1 MRNTHGA
8 FSIALS
14 GFQTQHKAASLTLS
28 VPQGTC
34 MALLGIGQETSYFD
48 TLTQTLAGHIPSLGG
63 TLTVSAEDV
72 TQAPPGKRRLGTLSH
87 NTPLFP
93 HLKVRENI
101 ALPLKAGLSLS
112 PSEIQHRT
120 TQAIAL
126 LGLDAVQDQSPSALM
141 AELTFRVC
149 LARLLILNPGAIV
162 LNNPFM
168 HMDQATAMRLLS
180 LLEKLQ
186 RAIGLSILLL
196 TQSRTEAVMAAD
208 TIGIIKDGTLL
219 QTGTAET
226 LLSRP
231 AHESVLTAL
240 GDANT
245 LTGKV
250 LSIEDDYAILRL
262 PSGETVEAMSA
273 PDLAADDLATICI
286 LPERLSVIF
295 PRTAGAQAE
304 EPDLLVSTLVS
315 ARHTGNAI
323 HMRFRLRDGTEITV
337 CRPPVHQPRE
347 LQAGREAF
355 LAWQTSSATAFP
367 MDQRPL
373 SS

>member
-1 MRNTHGA
+1 
-8 FSIALS
+8 
-14 GFQTQHKAASLTLS
+14 
-28 VPQGTC
+28 
-34 MALLGIGQETSYFD
+34 
-48 TLTQTLAGHIPSLGG
+48 
-63 TLTVSAEDV
+63 
-72 TQAPPGKRRLGTLSH
+72 
-87 NTPLFP
+87 
-93 HLKVRENI
+93 
-101 ALPLKAGLSLS
+101 
-112 PSEIQHRT
+112 
-120 TQAIAL
+120 
-126 LGLDAVQDQSPSALM
+126 M

-149 LARLLILNPGAIV
+149 LARLLVLNPGAIV

-231 AHESVLTAL
+231 AHENVLTAL

-295 PRTAGAQAE
+295 PRTAGAPAE